1 VPKIHNKPIKKDQ
14 EKGSNKRAKG
24 QSKAPW
30 SGAPDCPVCHRT
42 VSGAPPDNVRCTR
55 ELDFQLFTFGN
66 FQRHFAIIHRT
77 VWCTTGQCPVLQKR
91 ATLNSLASGIR
102 SAKIHRTVRCDSGA
116 TASSRATVDCNTLNA
131 RLRAQRS
138 RARAGGTPDSLQGLS
153 GAPPDSQAG
162 PQDRAPTVETLRPG
176 DVASAPDSVRWRT
189 GLSGAPCDR
198 SLHQRSSLVVG
209 AINTPN
215 HPHIQ
220 VIQVFHLPTTYKSSG
235 IQF

>member
-1 VPKIHNKPIKKDQ
+1 
-14 EKGSNKRAKG
+14 
-24 QSKAPW
+24 
-30 SGAPDCPVCHRT
+30 VCHRT